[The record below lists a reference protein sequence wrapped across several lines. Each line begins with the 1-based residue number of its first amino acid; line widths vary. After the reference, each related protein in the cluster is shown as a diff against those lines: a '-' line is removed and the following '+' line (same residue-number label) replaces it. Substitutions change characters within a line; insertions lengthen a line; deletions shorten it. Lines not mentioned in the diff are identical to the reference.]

1 MATTSKTHGKY
12 KGVIVSKTDFRK
24 LNAELKQS
32 RKDLTDFIVFRFQEI
47 GEAAVKIARE
57 MGSYHDITGNLRS
70 SIGYIILVDGKVVT
84 GGDFEA
90 KAVAPGKRKVT
101 RTKNGKTYETTI
113 TVGGSGEDG
122 VKQGKALLEKLKS
135 KFAWGIVLI
144 LCAGMEY
151 AAFVENVKGKDVLT
165 SAQHLAESLMNKL
178 LKGIIK

>member
-32 RKDLTDFIVFRFQEI
+32 RKDLTDFIVSRFQQI
-47 GEAAVKIARE
+47 GEEAVKVARE

-84 GGDFEA
+84 NGVTVRFSGSKGNGEKGEA
-90 KAVAPGKRKVT
+90 AA
-101 RTKNGKTYETTI
+101 NE
-113 TVGGSGEDG
+113 
-122 VKQGKALLEKLKS
+122 LLQKLKS

>member
-32 RKDLTDFIVFRFQEI
+32 RKDLTDFIVSRFQQI
-47 GEAAVKIARE
+47 GEEAVKVARE

-84 GGDFEA
+84 QGESETFAGSSGDGA
-90 KAVAPGKRKVT
+90 KGAAEGQRLLST
-101 RTKNGKTYETTI
+101 L
-113 TVGGSGEDG
+113 
-122 VKQGKALLEKLKS
+122 KA
-135 KFAWGIVLI
+135 KFPWGIVLI
-144 LCAGMEY
+144 ICAGMEY

-165 SAQHLAESLMNKL
+165 SAQHLAESLMKEL
-178 LKGIIK
+178 LVDKGIIK

>member
-32 RKDLTDFIVFRFQEI
+32 RKDLTDFIVSRFQQI
-47 GEAAVKIARE
+47 GEEAVKVARK

-84 GGDFEA
+84 NGAPVRFSGSKGNGEKGEA
-90 KAVAPGKRKVT
+90 AA
-101 RTKNGKTYETTI
+101 NE
-113 TVGGSGEDG
+113 
-122 VKQGKALLEKLKS
+122 LLQKLKS